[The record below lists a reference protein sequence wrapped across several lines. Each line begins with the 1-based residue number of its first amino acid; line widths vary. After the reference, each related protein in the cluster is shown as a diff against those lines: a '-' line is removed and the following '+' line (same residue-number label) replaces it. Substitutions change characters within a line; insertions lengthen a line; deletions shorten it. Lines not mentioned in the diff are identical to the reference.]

1 MALLTSVDAAH
12 WETWLTSPVQ
22 FAAALDLVAQ
32 RARGAPLCALQT
44 GPHPVL
50 DGAVTALGATA
61 GVQLVAQAASLRRKV
76 PALAFIRQQRA
87 ALAAAGVLAPALRAA
102 LSRPGA
108 LQVEAGSRKVTL
120 ELGAPFPEQGLA
132 SAHYPALAR
141 RLALFFPGLKPHDL
155 YRFTSVAALLEGWDA
170 APDAAAAAPTLGAH
184 ATAALE
190 ILGSGVRLPPCVR
203 SAQACWDA
211 LSAETCAIDDCP
223 IEGFKA
229 SPSGFLQPPFSK
241 ADIKAACADPKLAV
255 SPPEANCMDPQ
266 QALALQLVDELWKDV
281 GEAVTAAVLSNRERV
296 GVYIGAWQPPGF
308 LGKSAYAALGATLS
322 ALAARVANSYD
333 LQGPALTLNTACS
346 SSLVAVDCALKDARA
361 GRIDFAIVGGINLI
375 AGPGGEQ
382 QFADLKRATML
393 SPTFRCHTFSE
404 AADGYVRAEG
414 GVLFLL
420 RSTTAPPL
428 PEGAPTPSAR
438 IVGAA
443 VNQNSQRRP
452 MTAVDPIAQER
463 VVRAACADAG
473 LLPSA
478 LDAIEMHGTGTK
490 LGDPVEL
497 SALAR
502 VTAAAPSSG
511 EAAAPKPCVVTAAK
525 MHFGHLE
532 SAAGALGLL
541 KVSLM
546 LQKRAVPG
554 FAVDAPGLNPNVA
567 PSFDPAS
574 GSRLVLPGAAG
585 APLPDD
591 ALIGV
596 SSFGFAGNNGHVIL
610 QAYSAETAAAP
621 AAPAAPAVV
630 APVVRVRRPSTGAVR
645 VPTRVAAAAPK
656 AAPKAVPKVSAPPPR
671 AVAAVSSA
679 SAIKVVWR
687 LCVAI
692 SDGSD
697 AEPDAEPDD
706 PEASLFDMGLDS
718 LGLAEL
724 VIQLEEVYGEGCL
737 SVDDILAA
745 PTLGE
750 VASLLPSRPPTPAND
765 DMGSPDRL
773 AASFVSDL
781 SDRKGVRNSG
791 GAALWRV
798 RNSGNV
804 PWPPGT
810 QITIGGDD
818 GDVYGGL
825 PTCNLHVPSSRAAA
839 VLPGE
844 EVDVDVADLHEAAP
858 TVTVK
863 SGPLFTAAA
872 PPSSAVRVPPKP
884 AANAFAK
891 TPAWTKGARVT
902 PAAAATPVVGTPVA
916 NGPLDTGVSA
926 AVVERLA
933 KMEAE
938 SRELRDLVLTLAT
951 SPGGLDFGA

>member
-12 WETWLTSPVQ
+12 WESWLTAPVQ
-22 FAAALDLVAQ
+22 FAAALDLVAR

-50 DGAVTALGATA
+50 DGAVAALGATA

-76 PALAFIRQQRA
+76 PALAFIREQRA

-108 LQVEAGSRKVTL
+108 LQVEAGSKKVTL

-170 APDAAAAAPTLGAH
+170 APDAAAATPTLGAH
-184 ATAALE
+184 AAAALE

-241 ADIKAACADPKLAV
+241 AEAKAACADPKLAI

-281 GEAVTAAVLSNRERV
+281 GEVAAAAVLSNRERV

-308 LGKSAYAALGATLS
+308 QAKSAYAALGATLS

-333 LQGPALTLNTACS
+333 LQGPALTLNTARLAPPARPPPPLSRPSPSPPSSQLHSPTSTPTSAPTSTPTSTPPTTTTIFTRTRKPSPLPAPLTRTPHSHQACS

-361 GRIDFAIVGGINLI
+361 GLIDFAIVGGINLI

-382 QFADLKRATML
+382 QFEDLKRATML

-420 RSTTAPPL
+420 RSTSAPPL

-443 VNQNSQRRP
+443 TNQNSQRRP

-463 VVRAACADAG
+463 VVRAACANAG

-502 VTAAAPSSG
+502 VTAAAPSG
-511 EAAAPKPCVVTAAK
+511 QAAAPKRCVVTAAK

-541 KVSLM
+541 KVPLPLPSASSPTSSDSLYSSHHP
-546 LQKRAVPG
+546 LLPSHPFLTAPTTPAPPLLPPPPSPTGLAHAAETRRTRLCRRRARPQPQRRRLARPRVWVASRAARRG
-554 FAVDAPGLNPNVA
+554 RRDAARRCDRGREQLRLRGQQRA
-567 PSFDPAS
+567 RYPA
-574 GSRLVLPGAAG
+574 GIQRRGRRRTRRARRARCARCARCARRRRPRGAAAYPCCSGG
-585 APLPDD
+585 AQ
-591 ALIGV
+591 G
-596 SSFGFAGNNGHVIL
+596 
-610 QAYSAETAAAP
+610 
-621 AAPAAPAVV
+621 
-630 APVVRVRRPSTGAVR
+630 GAQGLG
-645 VPTRVAAAAPK
+645 AAAA
-656 AAPKAVPKVSAPPPR
+656 
-671 AVAAVSSA
+671 
-679 SAIKVVWR
+679 
-687 LCVAI
+687 
-692 SDGSD
+692 
-697 AEPDAEPDD
+697 
-706 PEASLFDMGLDS
+706 
-718 LGLAEL
+718 
-724 VIQLEEVYGEGCL
+724 
-737 SVDDILAA
+737 
-745 PTLGE
+745 
-750 VASLLPSRPPTPAND
+750 
-765 DMGSPDRL
+765 
-773 AASFVSDL
+773 
-781 SDRKGVRNSG
+781 
-791 GAALWRV
+791 
-798 RNSGNV
+798 
-804 PWPPGT
+804 
-810 QITIGGDD
+810 
-818 GDVYGGL
+818 
-825 PTCNLHVPSSRAAA
+825 
-839 VLPGE
+839 
-844 EVDVDVADLHEAAP
+844 
-858 TVTVK
+858 
-863 SGPLFTAAA
+863 
-872 PPSSAVRVPPKP
+872 
-884 AANAFAK
+884 
-891 TPAWTKGARVT
+891 
-902 PAAAATPVVGTPVA
+902 
-916 NGPLDTGVSA
+916 
-926 AVVERLA
+926 
-933 KMEAE
+933 
-938 SRELRDLVLTLAT
+938 
-951 SPGGLDFGA
+951 